1 MNMSGLLNRSRRE
14 LPGLSGTARVDRDT
28 EAALRRL
35 GPGDIAVIDQVDL
48 DRVTADRI
56 IATGASAVVNAA
68 PSISGRFPNLGPEA
82 LLAAGL
88 MLIDNVGDGL
98 FGQLRDGTSIRLH
111 DGAVLAG
118 DTLVG
123 RGVPQ
128 TPDSVRAAMH
138 DAKQGLAN
146 QLEAFSANTIEF
158 LRCDRALVLDGV
170 GVPDVRVP
178 LHGHQVLVVAPG
190 PDHGA
195 DLTALRRYVR
205 EYHPVLVGV
214 GAGADTLLDSGHRPD
229 LIVGDPA
236 EISDRALTCGADVV
250 VPAFAD
256 GHAPGLQRVQDLG
269 AGAVTFPA
277 SANPEDLALLLAHHH
292 GASLIVTVGYRAS
305 LAEFLDR
312 SRSGSN
318 ASTFVTR
325 LRVGDLLVDGK
336 AVAALYRSPIS
347 AAAVLVLV
355 VGALLAAVAAVLV
368 TSAGPAVI
376 GEVERALTGL
386 MHAVSGM
393 LK

>member
-1 MNMSGLLNRSRRE
+1 MSGLLNRSRRE

-28 EAALRRL
+28 EAVLRRL
-35 GPGDIAVIDQVDL
+35 SPGDIAVIDQIDL
-48 DRVTADRI
+48 DRTTADRI
-56 IATGASAVVNAA
+56 IAAGASAVVNAA
-68 PSISGRFPNLGPEA
+68 PSISGRFPNLGPDA
-82 LLAAGL
+82 VLSAGL
-88 MLIDNVGDGL
+88 TLIDNVGDGV
-98 FGQLRDGTSIRLH
+98 FGQLRDGTLVRLY

-118 DTLVG
+118 DALVA
-123 RGVPQ
+123 RGIPQ

-138 DAKQGLAN
+138 EAKEGLAN

-178 LHGHQVLVVAPG
+178 LRGHQVVVVAPG
-190 PDHGA
+190 TDHA
-195 DLTALRRYVR
+195 TDLAALRRYIR
-205 EYHPVLVGV
+205 EYHPVLIGV
-214 GAGADTLLDSGHRPD
+214 GSGADTLLNSGHRPD

-236 EISDRALTCGADVV
+236 DISDRALTCGADVV

-292 GASLIVTVGYRAS
+292 GASLIVTVGYQAS

-312 SRSGSN
+312 SRAGSN

-355 VGALLAAVAAVLV
+355 IGALLAAAAAVMV

-376 GEVERALTGL
+376 GEIERAVAGLVHAVTGL
-386 MHAVSGM
+386 M
-393 LK
+393 K